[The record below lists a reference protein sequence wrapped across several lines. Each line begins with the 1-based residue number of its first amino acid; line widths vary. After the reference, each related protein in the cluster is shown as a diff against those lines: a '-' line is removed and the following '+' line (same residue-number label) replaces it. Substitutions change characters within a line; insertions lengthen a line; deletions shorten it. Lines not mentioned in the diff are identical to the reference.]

1 MNINEIVLSI
11 VKRPSFNLLAFQA
24 FTFAVMTIAGAIG
37 AFQFAPFGAFQFAPF
52 FGQKGVSMYYFYA
65 LHFAT
70 IGTLVYTLAIFI
82 TGFAIKKI
90 DKILFSKPLTI
101 LNCFLYYIIFS
112 TFISIAHIPP
122 STVSERG
129 TFWLTLVFVLGCI
142 ILSIVLCSIIPFVI
156 TLIIEQIR
164 KIRINPPQYCKTPI
178 RFWAVVIPSTVY
190 ICIIIYIFFE
200 LFT

>member
-1 MNINEIVLSI
+1 MSIKDFLLSI

-24 FTFAVMTIAGAIG
+24 FTFAVMIIAGAI
-37 AFQFAPFGAFQFAPF
+37 GAFQFAPF

-65 LHFAT
+65 LHFTT
-70 IGTLVYTLAIFI
+70 IGTLIYTLAIFI

-142 ILSIVLCSIIPFVI
+142 ILGIVLCSIIPFVI
-156 TLIIEQIR
+156 TLIIEQIW
-164 KIRINPPQYCKTPI
+164 KIRLELPPYCRTPL
-178 RFWAVVIPSTVY
+178 RFWAVIIPAIIY
-190 ICIIIYIFFE
+190 IGIMIYIFFE

>member
-1 MNINEIVLSI
+1 MNINKIVLSI

-24 FTFAVMTIAGAIG
+24 FTFAVMIIAGAI
-37 AFQFAPFGAFQFAPF
+37 GAFQFAPF

-65 LHFAT
+65 LHFTT
-70 IGTLVYTLAIFI
+70 IGTLIYTLAIFI

-122 STVSERG
+122 GTVSERG

-142 ILSIVLCSIIPFVI
+142 ILGIVLCSIIPFVI

-164 KIRINPPQYCKTPI
+164 KIRIEPPQYYRTPV
-178 RFWAVVIPSTVY
+178 RFWAVVIPAIVY
-190 ICIIIYIFFE
+190 IGIIIYIFFE